1 MGDTNF
7 LQRPEVIAAALLG
20 GSRGR
25 FRSLGPS
32 DFRVQ
37 CHGTKPSPPCVPG
50 PPELVMSST
59 HVASQVHINVCRLH
73 PTSPRTRPK
82 RGSEPTRRG
91 VVPPK
96 SQPSI
101 AFLTSCRHS

>member
-50 PPELVMSST
+50 PPELVAT
-59 HVASQVHINVCRLH
+59 T
-73 PTSPRTRPK
+73 PTNMTSLLGGK
-82 RGSEPTRRG
+82 YNGG
-91 VVPPK
+91 CL
-96 SQPSI
+96 Q
-101 AFLTSCRHS
+101 LT